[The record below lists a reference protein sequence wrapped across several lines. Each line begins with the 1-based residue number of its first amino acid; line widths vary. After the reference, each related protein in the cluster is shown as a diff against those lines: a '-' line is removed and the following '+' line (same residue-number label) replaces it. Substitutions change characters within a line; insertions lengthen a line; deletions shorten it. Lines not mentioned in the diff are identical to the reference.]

1 MKKALSIIISIVM
14 IIAALPV
21 SSAFAADPIGV
32 TRTEFNNWYENE
44 AKTVKADHYIGP
56 DGDLNTGSYC
66 SLVLPGETIGIIPQD
81 ANIAGGAITNF
92 NVTVAQ
98 LNDPEVVT
106 ESYGRSYLPR
116 TGTPSKTTLTEVEK
130 KTMPIPYGARGED
143 YPDDAVNGFSGI
155 SSFEYVSLYRNDTG
169 LPIVIFRDYS
179 TKNTTI
185 SDITGYK
192 DSYTKFQGWIRIEY
206 APKFQFL
213 ENYYEISYKPRNDE
227 YSWDELVFN
236 GDYTQLPDK
245 IYVDGKNHTY
255 IFPKPILKGHTFFN
269 FTYENSD
276 YLWLFRLA
284 ARNSTSVSDT
294 GYMST
299 WYDDRIELVANAQ
312 EYFETI
318 TSAWG
323 KDIILSPDY
332 SQSNSYCCTVEF
344 FGNGGTVNGKSSYLC
359 ETLNPKGAYFLDLA
373 TVVPKRNG
381 YAFKGWCTNLNDPEG
396 TLITDTSVGNYNS
409 WRNVPHTDLYAVWS
423 DPIKLDGAVITG
435 IANKTY
441 TGKAITQEPV
451 VKLDGK
457 TLTKG
462 TDYTLSYLNNINA
475 GTATVTV
482 TGAGAY
488 IGTIKKNF
496 TIAKAANTL
505 TVKAKKPT
513 VKYNSLKKKN
523 QNIAVKSWATVT
535 KAQGKVTYKKAS
547 GNKKITV
554 SKAGKITVK
563 KGLRKGTYK
572 VKIKVTAAGNANYKA
587 GSKTVT
593 VKIKVK

>member
-1 MKKALSIIISIVM
+1 MKKLLSLIISAVM
-14 IIAALPV
+14 VVTAVPFGAIFVVATEH
-21 SSAFAADPIGV
+21 FT

-169 LPIVIFRDYS
+169 LPIVIFRNYS
-179 TKNTTI
+179 TKDTTI

-192 DSYTKFQGWIRIEY
+192 DSDVKFQGWIRIEY

-213 ENYYEISYKPRNDE
+213 ENYYEISYKPRNDK

-236 GDYTQLPDK
+236 GNYTQLPDK

-255 IFPKPILKGHTFFN
+255 IFPKPILKGHTFFD

-276 YLWLFRLA
+276 YLWLFGLA

-318 TSAWG
+318 TGEPWG
-323 KDIILSPDY
+323 KDIVLSPDY

-505 TVKAKKPT
+505 AAKGKSVTIKKNKKIVIKKAKAYTVKNSKGTLTFKKS
-513 VKYNSLKKKN
+513 KGNGK
-523 QNIAVKSWATVT
+523 ITVT
-535 KAQGKVTYKKAS
+535 KN
-547 GNKKITV
+547 GN
-554 SKAGKITVK
+554 ITVK
-563 KGLRKGTYK
+563 KGLKKGTYK
-572 VKIKVTAAGNANYKA
+572 VKIKITASGNANYKNA
-587 GSKTVT
+587 NKIVTVT
-593 VKIKVK
+593 IKVK